1 MKLNSRGVLWILLL
15 VTLVALLGGFG
26 LRWNNEAHNKTVIT
40 TIDYREFVKSANFA
54 SQDIDTVLDNLQQA
68 GVKCVAVKE
77 TTVRDLDERGD
88 IGLYSVAEFRAL
100 MQDYGQDLWP
110 EIEAQLKN
118 EKINPSNRIIVSFKP
133 ETTEFLTERL
143 TKRFTEEELLMFSAG
158 NQDYFLVRS
167 ELIPQPRPANSME
180 SPSPV
185 FDARLGFD
193 ENLLDDLWARGWQ
206 IVLMPGQN
214 RGSNLAYL
222 QEYRDL
228 VKKYAVNTII
238 IDGGQVPGY
247 PEHLDVMQ
255 KLIADKNLTLGII
268 ETSVQLGYMEQKG
281 LDEIMEA
288 DGYPINRVYSTRN
301 DEFLQDVNDRY
312 YRWIRA
318 VVDRGIR
325 IMYVTPFND
334 NKLTFSENLEQT
346 TAKLDL
352 FHQTITDKGY
362 VTDQQLPPLNSAVPG
377 KLHYFMV
384 SLSLLLVT
392 LLYLSYLARVDKK
405 LLIALAVVGIALLA
419 AANLLLGMDLA
430 KLYAL
435 GAAIIYPS
443 LSILLF
449 MIYLRDYRHHSFLRM
464 LFTSLLLLVGV
475 NMLGGYTIVSS
486 LTDIRYI
493 MNVEYFRGV
502 KIAFLLPLLL
512 LGINYLACFTREEG
526 VVPYLSGILRK
537 SPSYMALALM
547 LIAVVALYLYIGRSG
562 HTAGV
567 GVSSL
572 ELRLREI
579 LETLFLAR
587 PRFKEILIGYP
598 ALMALIYL
606 YRRYPWRELVLILG
620 LGVMMGSISMVN
632 SFSHVFTAITVSTS
646 RTLSGLIVGVAIG
659 IITLIGIYLL
669 EKIYYRWIAPYLS
682 DNNGGKTT
690 G

>member
-26 LRWNNEAHNKTVIT
+26 LRWQNEARNQTVIT
-40 TIDYREFVKSANFA
+40 AIDYREFSKTSNFA
-54 SQDIDTVLDNLQQA
+54 DKDIDIVLDSLQKA

-77 TTVRDLDERGD
+77 TTVRDLGERGD
-88 IGLYSVAEFRAL
+88 IGLYSMAEFRAL
-100 MQDYGQDLWP
+100 MQEPGQDLWP
-110 EIEAQLKN
+110 QIEAQLKN
-118 EKINPSNRIIVSFKP
+118 EKFNPSNRIIVSYKP
-133 ETTEFLTERL
+133 ETTAFLWERL
-143 TKRFTEEELLMFSAG
+143 IKRFTKDELMMFTAG

-167 ELIPQPRPANSME
+167 ELTPQPRTSSTMMDNL
-180 SPSPV
+180 SPT

-193 ENLLDDLWARGWQ
+193 YELLDKLQSRGWQ

-222 QEYRDL
+222 QEYQDT
-228 VKKYAVNTII
+228 VKKYGVNTII

-247 PEHLDVMQ
+247 PKHLDVIQ
-255 KLIADKNLTLGII
+255 QLIEEENLTLGII

-288 DGYPINRVYSTRN
+288 SGYPINRVYSTRN

-334 NKLTFSENLEQT
+334 NKLTFNENLKQT

-352 FHQTITDKGY
+352 FHQTITEKGF
-362 VTDQQLPPLNSAVPG
+362 DAGRQLPPLNNAVPG

-384 SLSLLLVT
+384 SLSLLLAT
-392 LLYLSYLARVDKK
+392 LLYLSYLVRVDKK
-405 LLIALAVVGIALLA
+405 LLIALAVVGTALLA
-419 AANLLLGMDLA
+419 AANLMLELDLA
-430 KLYAL
+430 KIYAL

-464 LFTSLLLLVGV
+464 LSASLLLLVGI

-512 LGINYLACFTREEG
+512 FGINYLACFTREEG
-526 VVPYLSGILRK
+526 VITYLAGILRK
-537 SPSYMALALM
+537 SPSYMALVLM
-547 LIAVVALYLYIGRSG
+547 LFAFVALYLYVGRSG

-620 LGVMMGSISMVN
+620 LGIMMGSISMVN
-632 SFSHVFTAITVSTS
+632 SFSHVFTAITVSAS

-659 IITLIGIYLL
+659 IVFLLVIYLL
-669 EKIYYRWIAPYLS
+669 EKIYYRWIKPYV
-682 DNNGGKTT
+682 N
-690 G
+690 

>member
-255 KLIADKNLTLGII
+255 KLIADENLTLGII

-362 VTDQQLPPLNSAVPG
+362 VSDRQLPPLNSAVPG

-392 LLYLSYLARVDKK
+392 LLYLSYLVRVDKK
-405 LLIALAVVGIALLA
+405 LLIALAVVGTALLA
-419 AANLLLGMDLA
+419 AANLMLELDLA
-430 KLYAL
+430 KIYAL

-464 LFTSLLLLVGV
+464 LSASLLLLVGI

-512 LGINYLACFTREEG
+512 FGINYLACFTREEG
-526 VVPYLSGILRK
+526 VITYLAGILRK
-537 SPSYMALALM
+537 SPSYMALVLM
-547 LIAVVALYLYIGRSG
+547 LFAFVALYLYVGRSG

-669 EKIYYRWIAPYLS
+669 EKIYYRWIAPYLG

>member
-1 MKLNSRGVLWILLL
+1 MKLNSRGILWILLL

-26 LRWNNEAHNKTVIT
+26 LRWYNEARNQTVIT
-40 TIDYREFVKSANFA
+40 AIDYREFLKSANFA
-54 SQDIDTVLDNLQQA
+54 SQDIDTVLDKLQQA

-100 MQDYGQDLWP
+100 MQDYNPDSWP

-133 ETTEFLTERL
+133 ETTEFLAERL
-143 TKRFTEEELLMFSAG
+143 TKRFTEEELLMFNAG

-167 ELIPQPRPANSME
+167 ELTPQPRPANSME
-180 SPSPV
+180 NPPPV

-193 ENLLDDLWARGWQ
+193 ENLLDKLWARGWQ

-222 QEYRDL
+222 QEYRET
-228 VKKYAVNTII
+228 VKKYGVNTLI

-247 PEHLDVMQ
+247 PKHLDAMQ
-255 KLIADKNLTLGII
+255 KLIAEENLTLGII

-288 DGYPINRVYSTRN
+288 GGYPINRVYSTRN

-325 IMYVTPFND
+325 IMYVTPFSD
-334 NKLTFSENLEQT
+334 NKLAFSENLEQT

-352 FHQTITDKGY
+352 FHQTITDKGF
-362 VTDQQLPPLNSAVPG
+362 TTGRQLPPMNNAVPG

-384 SLSLLLVT
+384 SLSLLFAA
-392 LLYLSYLARVDKK
+392 LLYLCYLVRMDKK
-405 LLIALAVVGIALLA
+405 LLIALAGTGIALLA
-419 AANLLLGMDLA
+419 AANLLMGMDLA
-430 KLYAL
+430 KIYAL

-449 MIYLRDYRHHSFLRM
+449 MIYLRDYRQHSFLRM
-464 LFTSLLLLVGV
+464 FITSLAILVGV

-526 VVPYLSGILRK
+526 VVPYLAAILRK
-537 SPSYMALALM
+537 SPSYMALVLM
-547 LIAVVALYLYIGRSG
+547 LFALVALYLYVGRSG

-579 LETLFLAR
+579 LETIFLAR

-620 LGVMMGSISMVN
+620 LGIMMGSISMVN
-632 SFSHVFTAITVSTS
+632 SFSHVFTAITVSAS

-659 IITLIGIYLL
+659 IVTLAGIYLL
-669 EKIYYRWIAPYLS
+669 EKVYYHWIKPWM
-682 DNNGGKTT
+682 
-690 G
+690 

>member
-1 MKLNSRGVLWILLL
+1 MKLNSREVLWILLL

-222 QEYRDL
+222 EEYRDL

-255 KLIADKNLTLGII
+255 KLIADENLTLGII

-362 VTDQQLPPLNSAVPG
+362 VTDRQLPPLNSAVPG

-384 SLSLLLVT
+384 SLSLLFAA
-392 LLYLSYLARVDKK
+392 LLYLSYLVRVDKK

-464 LFTSLLLLVGV
+464 LFASLLLLVGI

-669 EKIYYRWIAPYLS
+669 EKIYYRWIAPYLG
-682 DNNGGKTT
+682 DNNGGKTA